1 MLSTLKKGFD
11 FLLFTS
17 IIIAGYAV
25 VMTYQ
30 TFLLFD
36 FPINHTLL
44 WFVWFGTLCSY
55 NFHWLL
61 TPAPASTA
69 TKAHWHFRNRS
80 LHITIAGI
88 GLLGASYFGF
98 HLLSFW
104 PWLLSIA
111 FITFLYSA
119 PKLPFPPFNQLQKI
133 AVAKTAFLTLVWTYV
148 TAILPLVVNT
158 NDWTWDQHLYIFN
171 RFYFIYA
178 ICILFDN
185 RDKES
190 DRQQGIRS
198 LVTNITDKGISV
210 LFWTTIAVT
219 LLSNI
224 AIFYFFPFLESLTF
238 LIPLFI
244 LSLMNLPIN
253 KTKSDYYYY
262 FILDGL
268 MMLSGLLLIFIQ
280 I

>member
-1 MLSTLKKGFD
+1 
-11 FLLFTS
+11 
-17 IIIAGYAV
+17 
-25 VMTYQ
+25 MTYQ
-30 TFLLFD
+30 TFLLFGY
-36 FPINHTLL
+36 PVNYTLL
-44 WFVWFGTLCSY
+44 FFVWFSTLCSY

-61 TPAPASTA
+61 TPAPATTA
-69 TKAHWHFRNRS
+69 IKANWHYKKRH
-80 LHITIAGI
+80 LHIILAGI
-88 GLLGASYFGF
+88 GMIGATYYGF
-98 HLLSFW
+98 HLLAYW

-119 PKLPFPPFNQLQKI
+119 PKLQFPPFNQLQKI

-158 NDWTWDQHLYIFN
+158 NKWSTAQHLYIFN
-171 RFYFIYA
+171 RFYLIYS

-185 RDKES
+185 RDKET

-198 LVTNITDKGISV
+198 LVTNITDKGIGV
-210 LFWTTIAVT
+210 LFWISISVT

-224 AIFYFFPFLESLTF
+224 ALFYYLPFNVAVTFFVPLLILT
-238 LIPLFI
+238 LLNI
-244 LSLMNLPIN
+244 PIN
-253 KTKSDYYYY
+253 KTESDYYYY
-262 FILDGL
+262 FLLDGL

>member
-1 MLSTLKKGFD
+1 LFPSIKKVTD

-17 IIIAGYAV
+17 IYIAGCAV

-36 FPINHTLL
+36 YPVNSTLL
-44 WFVWFGTLCSY
+44 YFVWFGTLCSY

-69 TKAHWHFRNRS
+69 NKASWHYKHRL
-80 LHITIAGI
+80 LHIILAGI
-88 GLLGASYFGF
+88 GLVGASYYGF
-98 HLLSFW
+98 HLLAFW

-119 PKLPFPPFNQLQKI
+119 PKLPFPIFRRLQKI

-148 TAILPLVVNT
+148 TAILPLVINT
-158 NDWTWDQHLYIFN
+158 NHWSITQHLYIFN

-190 DRQQGIRS
+190 DRLQGIRS

-224 AIFYFFPFLESLTF
+224 ALFYFLPLIEAVTF
-238 LIPLFI
+238 FIPL
-244 LSLMNLPIN
+244 LLLCLMNIPIN
-253 KTKSDYYYY
+253 KTESDYYYY

-268 MMLSGLLLIFIQ
+268 MMLSGLLFIFIQ

>member
-1 MLSTLKKGFD
+1 MLYSIKKGFD
-11 FLLFTS
+11 FFLFTS
-17 IIIAGYAV
+17 LFIAGCTV

-36 FPINHTLL
+36 FPINSTLL

-69 TKAHWHFRNRS
+69 TKAHWHYNNRL
-80 LHITIAGI
+80 LHITLAGI
-88 GLLGASYFGF
+88 GFVGAAYFGID
-98 HLLSFW
+98 LLPFW

-119 PKLPFPPFNQLQKI
+119 PKLPFTMFRQLQKI

-158 NDWTWDQHLYIFN
+158 NDWNIEQQLYIFN
-171 RFYFIYA
+171 RFYLIYA

-198 LVTNITDKGISV
+198 LVTNITDRGITV
-210 LFWTTIAVT
+210 LFWSTIAVT
-219 LLSNI
+219 LLSNMAMFYYFPIKI
-224 AIFYFFPFLESLTF
+224 AGTFF
-238 LIPLFI
+238 IPLLI
-244 LSLMNLPIN
+244 LSIMNIPIS
-253 KTKSDYYYY
+253 KTESDYYYY

-268 MMLSGLLLIFIQ
+268 MMLSGLLLIFIR